1 MMRAPVE
8 PGTDVVVLGLGQSGS
23 APYKGRAFRA
33 QGKIIVVEP
42 VRFGGELALKLG
54 ATAVVDPNVDRDQ
67 ALITRIRN
75 MCSCR

>member
-33 QGKIIVVEP
+33 QGKSLLSSP
-42 VRFGGELALKLG
+42 QVRRELALKLG
-54 ATAVVDPNVDRDQ
+54 ATAGVDPNVDRDQ